1 MRHGFL
7 FLLGEEGKVL
17 VGVHRE
23 EVLNA
28 NAPFEADEFFGKKRD
43 DFQIRTTEYLAL
55 LLFGEFV
62 VRLFVEKLVPPRSE
76 EDRREYTAP
85 GTGSGAVNSLR
96 SSGSTS
102 FSMTATRDFCVA
114 NAPKVSAVSPSRRR

>member
-1 MRHGFL
+1 M
-7 FLLGEEGKVL
+7 
-17 VGVHRE
+17 HRE

-76 EDRREYTAP
+76 EDGGVLESARNGADVTRVVIARNPFVEPVVGKMPQGIY
-85 GTGSGAVNSLR
+85 GSRHRIGCGEFAS
-96 SSGSTS
+96 
-102 FSMTATRDFCVA
+102 
-114 NAPKVSAVSPSRRR
+114 